1 MKSDFLESNLENAG
15 FSEDTARP
23 LRALPWPTGE
33 VLELCR
39 PQAVP
44 RAAEPPANLSQAPET
59 SNQQPWGSWVIPVTA
74 VTRDSNSDDTCT
86 FPGKKR
92 LGPSTLKYITL
103 AGSAISTVFATS
115 PKCVFKGSFK
125 NCFDV
130 DLYNSDA
137 IQQLS
142 DDDQRCALCEI
153 RNLKIIIKLLGLM
166 GDETRVIHQ
175 QKINP

>member
-33 VLELCR
+33 GLELCR

-74 VTRDSNSDDTCT
+74 VTTDSNLDDTCT
-86 FPGKKR
+86 FPGKKNSDPAH
-92 LGPSTLKYITL
+92 LNISLLQEVLSVQSLQLAPSVYLRVLLK
-103 AGSAISTVFATS
+103 TVLMLICIIQM
-115 PKCVFKGSFK
+115 P
-125 NCFDV
+125 
-130 DLYNSDA
+130 YNS
-137 IQQLS
+137 
-142 DDDQRCALCEI
+142 C
-153 RNLKIIIKLLGLM
+153 LM
-166 GDETRVIHQ
+166 MTSVVLYVKSETS
-175 QKINP
+175 K